1 MAETIEVLVDGGKA
15 TPGPPLGPALGPTG
29 INVVQVVS
37 AINEKTKGFAGM
49 KVPVKV
55 IIDQKTKTFEIKVGT
70 PPTSALLFKE
80 LGIEKGAGAPKAAKV
95 GNISIEQAKKV
106 AHMKQDSLTGA
117 DVKAR
122 VMEVIGTC
130 ASCGIT
136 VEGKEAK
143 DVQAEIRAGKWDAQL
158 QG

>member
-29 INVVQVVS
+29 INVVQVVG
-37 AINEKTKGFAGM
+37 AINEKTRGFVGM

-80 LGIEKGAGAPKAAKV
+80 LGIEKGAGAPKAGKV
-95 GNISIEQAKKV
+95 GNINIEQAKKI

-117 DVKAR
+117 DMKAQ
-122 VMEVIGTC
+122 VLEVIGTC
-130 ASCGIT
+130 VSCGIT

-143 DVQAEIRAGKWDAQL
+143 DMQADIKAGKWDAQL
-158 QG
+158 KA

>member
-29 INVVQVVS
+29 INVVQVVG
-37 AINEKTKGFAGM
+37 AINEKTRGFVGM

-70 PPTSALLFKE
+70 PPTSALLLKE
-80 LGIEKGAGAPKAAKV
+80 LGIEKGAGAPKSGKA
-95 GNISIEQAKKV
+95 GNITIEQAKKIV
-106 AHMKQDSLTGA
+106 DMKQDSLTGA
-117 DVKAR
+117 DMKAQ
-122 VMEVIGTC
+122 VLEVLGTC

-143 DVQAEIRAGKWDAQL
+143 DMQAEIKAGKWDDQL
-158 QG
+158 KA

>member
-1 MAETIEVLVDGGKA
+1 MVETIEVLVDGGKA

-29 INVVQVVS
+29 INVVQVVG
-37 AINEKTKGFAGM
+37 AINEKTRGFVGM

-80 LGIEKGAGAPKAAKV
+80 LGIEKGAGAPKAGKV
-95 GNISIEQAKKV
+95 GNITIQQAVKI
-106 AHMKQDSLTGA
+106 AHMKQDSLTGG

-122 VMEVIGTC
+122 VLEVLGTC
-130 ASCGIT
+130 VSCGIT
-136 VEGKEAK
+136 VEGMDAK
-143 DVQAEIRAGKWDAQL
+143 DAQKELKTGNWDAKL
-158 QG
+158 KE

>member
-1 MAETIEVLVDGGKA
+1 MVETIEVLVDGGKA

-29 INVVQVVS
+29 INVVQVVG
-37 AINEKTKGFAGM
+37 AINEKTKGFVGM

-80 LGIEKGAGAPKAAKV
+80 LGIEKGAGAPKAAKA
-95 GNISIEQAKKV
+95 GNITIKQAVKV

-122 VMEVIGTC
+122 VLEVIGTC
-130 ASCGIT
+130 VSCGIT
-136 VEGKEAK
+136 VEGKDAK
-143 DVQAEIRAGKWDAQL
+143 DMQAEIKSGKWNDQL
-158 QG
+158 KD